1 MRFAPWTLM
10 EMPDKPQVLVSI
22 LDETNYHLTYSGYIT
37 LRLNG
42 AVIAEGTF
50 GGEPED
56 NSRHRDYKWVVEAMA
71 ALAEGLGADIE
82 IVETEGSADD
92 EDMWADPD
100 A

>member
-1 MRFAPWTLM
+1 M
-10 EMPDKPQVLVSI
+10 EMPDKPQVQVWI
-22 LDETNYHLTYSGYIT
+22 VDETNYRLTYSGYVT
-37 LRLNG
+37 VCLNG

-56 NSRHRDYKWVVEAMA
+56 NSRHRDYKWVVKAMA

-92 EDMWADPD
+92 MWADPD